1 MNVFGE
7 CQENVPEGLVPV
19 KGNLNSLA
27 YQDKMANS
35 KLPTLWEQFG
45 ENPFSV
51 SEWLWPSDTAR
62 SIKAWLDEFDVEELK
77 WPSQSPDLNPIEH
90 LGGAVAQE
98 VEQLIY

>member
-1 MNVFGE
+1 MSLMNAFGE

-51 SEWLWPSDTAR
+51 SE
-62 SIKAWLDEFDVEELK
+62 
-77 WPSQSPDLNPIEH
+77 
-90 LGGAVAQE
+90 
-98 VEQLIY
+98 

>member
-1 MNVFGE
+1 M
-7 CQENVPEGLVPV
+7 PEGLVPV

-51 SEWLWPSDTAR
+51 SEL
-62 SIKAWLDEFDVEELK
+62 L
-77 WPSQSPDLNPIEH
+77 
-90 LGGAVAQE
+90 
-98 VEQLIY
+98 

>member
-1 MNVFGE
+1 
-7 CQENVPEGLVPV
+7 
-19 KGNLNSLA
+19 
-27 YQDKMANS
+27 MANS

-77 WPSQSPDLNPIEH
+77 WPSQSPDPIEH

-98 VEQLIY
+98 VEQLI

>member
-1 MNVFGE
+1 MSLMNAFGE

-51 SEWLWPSDTAR
+51 SEL
-62 SIKAWLDEFDVEELK
+62 L
-77 WPSQSPDLNPIEH
+77 
-90 LGGAVAQE
+90 
-98 VEQLIY
+98 